1 MDEKNYYLVKHEANY
16 SDEFDI
22 SGFFVSRLTNKE
34 LREAQSCLKNE
45 EGAEMHFGS
54 NEFVELIPESVTF
67 TKITDKE
74 YKFLEKCFN
83 LYGDHDY
90 EHVSHGIVPSMIEKI
105 VRKVEEA
112 NQ

>member
-16 SDEFDI
+16 ADEFDI
-22 SGFFVSRLTNKE
+22 SGFFITHLTNRE

-45 EGAEMHFGS
+45 EGAEMYFGS
-54 NEFVELIPESVTF
+54 NEFVELIPESVIF

-83 LYGDHDY
+83 QYGDHDY
-90 EHVSHGIVPSMIEKI
+90 KHVSHGIVPNMIKKI
-105 VRKVEEA
+105 VWKAEEVK
-112 NQ
+112 Q